1 MGDAISDQEL
11 RRRLLAFNSVVP
23 PITGS
28 TRKLLL
34 KKLAN
39 LESNVTTKNVTSKIM
54 PPPKP
59 KAPSNGTNES
69 IVISSVEC
77 SKPSQHITFNRTESP
92 RKSARRNR
100 RVLDPYDTSD
110 SEVDASSLGR
120 SILPANPY
128 ITSSSPKSNEISLM
142 NVSNKVQYIDEP
154 NDNGLVYSSSSG
166 TYISLNYV
174 YFFKVFKLVIYN

>member
-1 MGDAISDQEL
+1 MGDAMSDQEL

-39 LESNVTTKNVTSKIM
+39 LESSVTIKHATSKIM

-69 IVISSVEC
+69 IVISSSVEG
-77 SKPSQHITFNRTESP
+77 SKPSQHIKFHRTESP
-92 RKSARRNR
+92 RKSTRRNR

-128 ITSSSPKSNEISLM
+128 ITSSSPKSNETSLM
-142 NVSNKVQYIDEP
+142 NVSNKVQFRDEA
-154 NDNGLVYSSSSG
+154 NDNQFVYSSSPG
-166 TYISLNYV
+166 IYIYI
-174 YFFKVFKLVIYN
+174 YFIKICLYFKII